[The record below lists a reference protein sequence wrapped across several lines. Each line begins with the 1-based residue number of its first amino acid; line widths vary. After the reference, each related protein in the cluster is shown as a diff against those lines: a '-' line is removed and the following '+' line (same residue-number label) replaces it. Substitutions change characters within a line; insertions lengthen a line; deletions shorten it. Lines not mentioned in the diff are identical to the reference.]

1 MSDDRVA
8 ELEWRQES
16 DGRWFALDGE
26 GHSAVEIY
34 EAELNDWPP
43 IVELRATIAALVKAG
58 DDLADAF
65 TYSQNVQGTLTADLF
80 TVRQWHAAKGKR

>member
-1 MSDDRVA
+1 MRREPRVRARRGPGRRLRARHHRARHVVGVVSDDRVA
-8 ELEWRQES
+8 ELEAR
-16 DGRWFALDGE
+16 
-26 GHSAVEIY
+26 I
-34 EAELNDWPP
+34 AE
-43 IVELRATIAALVKAG
+43 LVKAG